1 MPILNLWL
9 LCTIVLAVKMWANA
23 LVQAYVRFRYRQFV
37 NPEDASLVGKL
48 IGKSRP
54 PATHEHPLVQRAERC
69 WRNDLENIPMFL
81 LMALG
86 YGLLGGS
93 TGWGVVYLGTFAIAR
108 TAHTL
113 FYLAG
118 LQPWRFLAYLVGVG
132 ATGALAIHSL
142 GLILRP

>member
-23 LVQAYVRFRYRQFV
+23 LVQAYARFRYRQFV
-37 NPEDASLVGKL
+37 NPEDASLVGQL
-48 IGKSRP
+48 IGKPRP
-54 PATHEHPLVQRAERC
+54 PATQEHPLAQRAERC

-81 LMALG
+81 LVALG

-93 TGWGVVYLGTFAIAR
+93 AGWGVVYLGTFAITR

-132 ATGALAIHSL
+132 ATGAIAIHSL

>member
-1 MPILNLWL
+1 MAILKLWL
-9 LCTIVLAVKMWANA
+9 LCTIFLAIKMWANA
-23 LVQAYVRFRYRQFV
+23 LVQAYARFHYRQFV
-37 NPEDASLVGKL
+37 NPEDTSLVGQL
-48 IGKSRP
+48 MGKP
-54 PATHEHPLVQRAERC
+54 CLPTTQEHSLVQRGDRC

-81 LMALG
+81 LIALG

-93 TGWGVVYLGTFAIAR
+93 AAWGAVYLGIFAIAR

-132 ATGALAIHSL
+132 ATGAVAIHSL
-142 GLILRP
+142 ALILRP